1 MKTKLS
7 TAANFPF
14 MSVFGNSDEML
25 ESRIN
30 ELWELV
36 TADKERIDAIKSLL
50 CEWDT
55 TYFNNLEH
63 SLVLEYAKVVGLEV
77 YAEDGVFK
85 YYLPYQ
91 M

>member
-1 MKTKLS
+1 MNTKLS
-7 TAANFPF
+7 TAANFPI

-36 TADKERIDAIKSLL
+36 TADKERIDAIKSLP

-63 SLVLEYAKVVGLEV
+63 RLVLEYAKVVGLEV
-77 YAEDGVFK
+77 YAEDGIFI
-85 YYLPYQ
+85 YYLP
-91 M
+91 